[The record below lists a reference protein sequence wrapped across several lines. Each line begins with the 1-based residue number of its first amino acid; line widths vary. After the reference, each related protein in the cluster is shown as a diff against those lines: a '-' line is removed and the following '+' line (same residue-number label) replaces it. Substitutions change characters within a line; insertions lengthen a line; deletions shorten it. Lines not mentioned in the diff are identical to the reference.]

1 MTPFAHSYHRS
12 IPRIEG
18 ATTQVTYLLA
28 DVDAIRA
35 IAEEV
40 DAREGDAWD
49 LPSLYEH
56 HYEDDGIHP
65 ERWILVVRWKHD
77 DVSYSA
83 QSAATSTPSLVSA

>member
-18 ATTQVTYLLA
+18 ATVHVTYLVA
-28 DVDAIRA
+28 DVDAVKA
-35 IAEEV
+35 IAKEV

-56 HYEDDGIHP
+56 HYDADDIQP
-65 ERWILVVRWKHD
+65 ERWILAVRWED
-77 DVSYSA
+77 DGVSYSA
-83 QSAATSTPSLVSA
+83 QSPATRAPSLVSA